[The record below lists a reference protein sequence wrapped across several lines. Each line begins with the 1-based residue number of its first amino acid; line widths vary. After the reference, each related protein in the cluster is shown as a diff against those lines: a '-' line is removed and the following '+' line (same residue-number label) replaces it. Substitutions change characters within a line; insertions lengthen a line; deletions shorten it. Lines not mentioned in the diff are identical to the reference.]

1 MLGVGGRRGTRV
13 GTHAHAAINPTSA
26 NHDTTAA
33 GSNHQS
39 GRRGDGT
46 NAVARE
52 NWSAVQALIVRV
64 VPTILIASSTCTSAA
79 SPAGWGRVAIRQV
92 AALPT
97 AASSTVGGGRQPVV
111 AQRQRLPG
119 GDRQRRRRCA
129 VSPKLAIS
137 HRRAVGVT

>member
-1 MLGVGGRRGTRV
+1 MRV

-26 NHDTTAA
+26 NHDTTVA

-46 NAVARE
+46 NATARE

-64 VPTILIASSTCTSAA
+64 VPAILIASSTCTSAT
-79 SPAGWGRVAIRQV
+79 SPAGCGSGRDPPRRR
-92 AALPT
+92 AAD
-97 AASSTVGGGRQPVV
+97 GGEQH
-111 AQRQRLPG
+111 
-119 GDRQRRRRCA
+119 RRRRVASPSRRNDSGCPA
-129 VSPKLAIS
+129 AIDSAAAAAPSPKLAIS